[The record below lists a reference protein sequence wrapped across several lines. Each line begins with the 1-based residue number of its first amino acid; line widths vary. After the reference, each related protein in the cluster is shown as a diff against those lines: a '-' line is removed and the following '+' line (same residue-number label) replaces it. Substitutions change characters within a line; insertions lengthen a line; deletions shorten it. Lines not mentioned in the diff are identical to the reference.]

1 MQQYVVRSRG
11 VPIGTTD
18 LGFARVDGQCRCG
31 WFHPN
36 EEGERVMAIVRAPL
50 PLLHASAHRD
60 VRDGSDVVVLSV
72 EVEGPELPPEL
83 LAAMQA
89 VESLELTLHRPDG
102 SVIPTKDVG
111 LQDVEQLRSIFVGAE
126 PPEAHGARW
135 DEGLDEETRAAIE
148 HDVAALLEGMGS
160 EEREPWMAAAE
171 EPEDATGAEPDRSE
185 RYQVIVRLVSEW
197 DVP

>member
-1 MQQYVVRSRG
+1 MQQYTLQSRG

-18 LGFARVDGQCRCG
+18 LGFARVDGLTRCG
-31 WFHPN
+31 WFQPN

-50 PLLHASAHRD
+50 PLLHAS
-60 VRDGSDVVVLSV
+60 VRREVREGSAVVVMSL

-89 VESLELTLHRPDG
+89 VEALELTLHRPDG
-102 SVIPTKDVG
+102 AAIPTDHVA
-111 LQDVEQLRSIFVGAE
+111 LQDVEQLRSIYVEDDTMGGDAE
-126 PPEAHGARW
+126 AWYE
-135 DEGLDEETRAAIE
+135 ELDDATREAIE
-148 HDVAALLEGMGS
+148 SDVEAVLDDARFDQ
-160 EEREPWMAAAE
+160 REPWMP
-171 EPEDATGAEPDRSE
+171 EPEPAPEALAPALPE